1 MAVEN
6 FADNPQIQKH
16 RWWILVAICLFTFM
30 ATLDGSIVNIALPVI
45 SRDLA
50 IPMNQ
55 AEWVV
60 SIYLIVI
67 CALLLLFGKLGDTRG
82 KIRIFKMGSVL
93 FTVGSLLCGFR
104 LGLGFLLVARAIQAV
119 GAAMTMATNS
129 GIITEVFPFNE
140 RGRALGMIGS
150 FVALGSI
157 AGPGVGGLIL
167 AHLNWGY
174 IFWINVPIGIGAF
187 LLGQKILP
195 KDITVSQQPIDKAGA
210 TLFAVIMVALF
221 AGVFIGQEVGFTRP
235 LILGLFGLAL
245 VATGFFVR
253 LELRIDHPIL
263 ALHLFEN
270 RRFAISILCAF
281 LIFVANF
288 FFNVIAPFYL
298 ENARHLPAN
307 YAGYALMTFPIVQV
321 VVAPIAG
328 AVSDRIGPELLTFV
342 GLVLISISQVGYMLA
357 NLATPL
363 WVFMFFIGLVGL
375 GNGIFMA
382 PNNSIVMGSV
392 ARKDLGVAGG
402 VNALARE
409 MGMIV
414 GISVATTVL
423 FSAMSHYAGH
433 KVTAYLPAHPE
444 IFIAGMRVA
453 FMVSL
458 AICLVA
464 SVITGWRVFQ
474 RRPKSAA

>member
-1 MAVEN
+1 MKVKN
-6 FADNPQIQKH
+6 FADDPQIQKH
-16 RWWILVAICLFTFM
+16 RWWILVAVCLFTFM

-45 SRDLA
+45 SKDIA

-82 KIRIFKMGSVL
+82 KIRIFKMGSIL
-93 FTVGSLLCGFR
+93 FTVGSLLCGFSAG
-104 LGLGFLLVARAIQAV
+104 LGLLLAARAIQAV

-167 AHLNWGY
+167 AHLSWGY
-174 IFWINVPIGIGAF
+174 IFWINVPIGIVAY
-187 LLGQKILP
+187 LIGQRILP
-195 KDITVSQQPIDKAGA
+195 KDIMVSQQPIDKLGA
-210 TLFAVIMVALF
+210 TLFALMMVTLF
-221 AGVFIGQEVGFTRP
+221 AGIFVGQEVGFMQP
-235 LILGLFGLAL
+235 AILGLFAIAL
-245 VATGFFVR
+245 VATIIFVR

-270 RRFAISILCAF
+270 KRFSISILCAF

-298 ENARHLPAN
+298 ENARHMPAN

-328 AVSDRIGPELLTFV
+328 SISDRIGPEVLTFI
-342 GLVLISISQVGYMLA
+342 GLILISISQVGYMLSS
-357 NLATPL
+357 LATPL
-363 WVFMFFIGLVGL
+363 WLFMFFIGLVGL

-382 PNNSIVMGSV
+382 PNNSIVMSSV
-392 ARKDLGVAGG
+392 PLRDLGVAGG

-423 FSAMSHYAGH
+423 FSAMGHYAGH

-444 IFIAGMRVA
+444 IFIAGMHIA

-464 SVITGWRVFQ
+464 SVITGWRVFH
-474 RRPKSAA
+474 RPARA

>member
-1 MAVEN
+1 MKMKK
-6 FADNPQIQKH
+6 FADDPVIQKH
-16 RWWILVAICLFTFM
+16 RWLILVAVCLFTFM

-45 SRDLA
+45 SKDIA

-60 SIYLIVI
+60 SIYLITI

-82 KIRIFKMGSVL
+82 KIRIFKIGSVL
-93 FTVGSLLCGFR
+93 FTVGSLLCGFSV
-104 LGLGFLLVARAIQAV
+104 GLGFLLVARVIQAV

-157 AGPGVGGLIL
+157 AGPGVGGLLL
-167 AHLNWGY
+167 AHFNWGY
-174 IFWINVPIGIGAF
+174 IFWINVPIGLVALLIG
-187 LLGQKILP
+187 QRILP
-195 KDITVSQQPIDKAGA
+195 KDIMVSQQAIDKPGA
-210 TLFAVIMVALF
+210 SLFALMMVTLF
-221 AGVFIGQEVGFTRP
+221 AGVFIGQEVGFTKP
-235 LILGLFGLAL
+235 LILGLFV
-245 VATGFFVR
+245 VAIIATFFFVR
-253 LELRIDHPIL
+253 LELRIENPIL

-270 RRFAISILCAF
+270 KRFTISILCAF

-298 ENARHLPAN
+298 ENARGMAAN

-328 AVSDRIGPELLTFV
+328 SISDRIGPEILTFI
-342 GLVLISISQVGYMLA
+342 GLVLISISQVGYMLST
-357 NLATPL
+357 LATPL
-363 WVFMFFIGLVGL
+363 WVFMFFIGLVGF
-375 GNGIFMA
+375 GNGVFMA
-382 PNNSIVMGSV
+382 PNNSIVMSSV
-392 ARKDLGVAGG
+392 PMRDLGVAGG

-409 MGMIV
+409 MGMVV
-414 GISVATTVL
+414 GISIATTVL
-423 FSAMSHYAGH
+423 FSAMGHYAGH

-444 IFIAGMRVA
+444 IFISGMHVA
-453 FMVSL
+453 FMASL
-458 AICLVA
+458 AVCLVA
-464 SVITGWRVFQ
+464 SVITGWRLFS
-474 RRPKSAA
+474 RRVRA

>member
-1 MAVEN
+1 MKN
-6 FADNPQIQKH
+6 FADDPAIQKH
-16 RWWILVAICLFTFM
+16 RWLILVAVCLFTFM
-30 ATLDGSIVNIALPVI
+30 STLDGSIVNIALPVI
-45 SRDLA
+45 SKDIV

-60 SIYLIVI
+60 SIYLITI

-82 KIRIFKMGSVL
+82 KIRIFKIGSVL
-93 FTVGSLLCGFR
+93 FTVGSLLCGFSV
-104 LGLGFLLVARAIQAV
+104 GLGFLLVARTIQAI

-167 AHLNWGY
+167 AHFNWGY
-174 IFWINVPIGIGAF
+174 IFWINVPIGIVA
-187 LLGQKILP
+187 LLIGQHILP
-195 KDITVSQQPIDKAGA
+195 KDITVSQQAIDKPGAG
-210 TLFAVIMVALF
+210 LFALMMVTLF
-221 AGVFIGQEVGFTRP
+221 AGVFIGQEIGFTRP
-235 LILGLFGLAL
+235 VILGLFAVAI
-245 VATGFFVR
+245 VATAVFVR
-253 LELRIDHPIL
+253 LELRIDDPIL

-270 RRFAISILCAF
+270 KRFTISILCAF

-298 ENARHLPAN
+298 ENARGMAAN

-328 AVSDRIGPELLTFV
+328 SISDRIGPEILTFI
-342 GLVLISISQVGYMLA
+342 GLVLISISQVGYMLST
-357 NLATPL
+357 LATPL
-363 WVFMFFIGLVGL
+363 WVFMFFIGLVGF
-375 GNGIFMA
+375 GNGVFMA
-382 PNNSIVMGSV
+382 PNNSIVMSSV
-392 ARKDLGVAGG
+392 PMRDLGVAGG
-402 VNALARE
+402 VNALTRE
-409 MGMIV
+409 MGMVV
-414 GISVATTVL
+414 GISIATTVL
-423 FSAMSHYAGH
+423 FSAMGHYAGH

-444 IFIAGMRVA
+444 IFISGMHVA

-464 SVITGWRVFQ
+464 SVITGWRLFN
-474 RRPKSAA
+474 RRARA

>member
-1 MAVEN
+1 MKVKN
-6 FADNPQIQKH
+6 FADDPQIQKH
-16 RWWILVAICLFTFM
+16 RWWILVAVCLFTFM

-45 SRDLA
+45 SKDIA

-82 KIRIFKMGSVL
+82 KIRIFKMGSIL
-93 FTVGSLLCGFR
+93 FTVGSLLCGFSAG
-104 LGLGFLLVARAIQAV
+104 LGLLLAARAIQAV

-167 AHLNWGY
+167 AHLSWGY
-174 IFWINVPIGIGAF
+174 IFWINVPIGIVAY
-187 LLGQKILP
+187 LIGQRILP
-195 KDITVSQQPIDKAGA
+195 KDIMVSQQPIDKLGA
-210 TLFAVIMVALF
+210 TLFALMMVTLF
-221 AGVFIGQEVGFTRP
+221 AGIFVGQEVGFMQP
-235 LILGLFGLAL
+235 AILGLFAIAL
-245 VATGFFVR
+245 VATIIFVR

-270 RRFAISILCAF
+270 KRFSISILCAF

-298 ENARHLPAN
+298 ENARHMPAN

-328 AVSDRIGPELLTFV
+328 SISDRIGPEVLTFI
-342 GLVLISISQVGYMLA
+342 GLILISISQVGYMLSS
-357 NLATPL
+357 LATPL
-363 WVFMFFIGLVGL
+363 WLFMFFIGLVGL

-382 PNNSIVMGSV
+382 PNNSIVMSSV
-392 ARKDLGVAGG
+392 PMRDLGVAGG

-423 FSAMSHYAGH
+423 FSAMGHYAGH

-444 IFIAGMRVA
+444 IFIAGMHIA

-464 SVITGWRVFQ
+464 SVITGWRVFH
-474 RRPKSAA
+474 RPARA

>member
-1 MAVEN
+1 MKN
-6 FADNPQIQKH
+6 FADDPAIQKH
-16 RWWILVAICLFTFM
+16 RWLILVAVCLFTFM
-30 ATLDGSIVNIALPVI
+30 STLDGSIVNIALPVI
-45 SRDLA
+45 SKDIV

-60 SIYLIVI
+60 SIYLITI

-82 KIRIFKMGSVL
+82 KIRIFKIGSVL
-93 FTVGSLLCGFR
+93 FTVGSLLCGFSV
-104 LGLGFLLVARAIQAV
+104 GLGFLLVARTIQAI

-167 AHLNWGY
+167 AHFNWGY
-174 IFWINVPIGIGAF
+174 IFWINVPIGIVA
-187 LLGQKILP
+187 LLIGQRILP
-195 KDITVSQQPIDKAGA
+195 KDITVSRQAIDKPGAG
-210 TLFAVIMVALF
+210 LFALMMVTLF
-221 AGVFIGQEVGFTRP
+221 AGVFIGQEIGFTRP
-235 LILGLFGLAL
+235 VILGLFAVAI
-245 VATGFFVR
+245 VATVFFVR
-253 LELRIDHPIL
+253 LELRIDNPIL

-270 RRFAISILCAF
+270 KRFTISILCAF

-298 ENARHLPAN
+298 ENARGMAAN

-328 AVSDRIGPELLTFV
+328 SISDRIGPEILTFI
-342 GLVLISISQVGYMLA
+342 GLVLISVSQVGYMLA
-357 NLATPL
+357 TLATPL
-363 WVFMFFIGLVGL
+363 WVFMFFIGLVGF
-375 GNGIFMA
+375 GNGVFMA
-382 PNNSIVMGSV
+382 PNNAIVMSSV
-392 ARKDLGVAGG
+392 PVRDLGVAGG

-409 MGMIV
+409 MGMVV
-414 GISVATTVL
+414 GISIATTVL
-423 FSAMSHYAGH
+423 FSAMGHYAGH

-444 IFIAGMRVA
+444 VFISGMHVA

-458 AICLVA
+458 VICLVA
-464 SVITGWRVFQ
+464 SVITGWRLFS
-474 RRPKSAA
+474 RRARA

>member
-1 MAVEN
+1 MNVKT
-6 FADNPQIQKH
+6 FADDPQIQKH
-16 RWWILVAICLFTFM
+16 RWWILVAVCLFTFM
-30 ATLDGSIVNIALPVI
+30 STLDASIVNIALPVM
-45 SRDLA
+45 SRDLH

-67 CALLLLFGKLGDTRG
+67 CALLLVFGKLGDTRG

-93 FTVGSLLCGFR
+93 FILGSLMCGFSA
-104 LGLGFLLVARAIQAV
+104 GLAFLLVARALQAV
-119 GAAMTMATNS
+119 GAAMTMATNN
-129 GIITEVFPFNE
+129 GIITEVFPFSE

-167 AHLNWGY
+167 AHLHWGY
-174 IFWINVPIGIGAF
+174 IFWINVPVGVVAWFIG
-187 LLGQKILP
+187 QRILP
-195 KDITVSQQPIDKAGA
+195 RDITVTRAPIDRAGA
-210 TLFAVIMVALF
+210 SLFAVIMVSLF
-221 AGVFIGQEVGFTRP
+221 AAVFIGQEIGFTQP
-235 LILGLFGLAL
+235 LILGLFVIGIVAL
-245 VATGFFVR
+245 VVFVR
-253 LELRIDHPIL
+253 LELRVDDPIL
-263 ALHLFEN
+263 ALQLFKN
-270 RRFAISILCAF
+270 KRFSISILCAF

-298 ENARHLPAN
+298 ENARGMAAN

-328 AVSDRIGPELLTFV
+328 TVSDKIGPELLTFI

-357 NLATPL
+357 NLGTPL
-363 WVFMFFIGLVGL
+363 WIFMFFIGLVGL
-375 GNGIFMA
+375 GNGIFMS
-382 PNNSIVMGSV
+382 PNNSIVMSSV
-392 ARKDLGVAGG
+392 PVQNLGVAGG
-402 VNALARE
+402 INALARE
-409 MGMIV
+409 LGMII
-414 GISVATTVL
+414 GISIATTVL
-423 FSAMSHYAGH
+423 FSAMSHYAGRR
-433 KVTAYLPAHPE
+433 VTAYLPAHPE

-464 SVITGWRVFQ
+464 TVITGWRLF
-474 RRPKSAA
+474 RRPARS

>member
-1 MAVEN
+1 MKN
-6 FADNPQIQKH
+6 FADDPAIQKH
-16 RWWILVAICLFTFM
+16 RWLILVAVCLFTFM
-30 ATLDGSIVNIALPVI
+30 STLDGSIVNIALPVI
-45 SRDLA
+45 SKDIV

-60 SIYLIVI
+60 SIYLITI

-82 KIRIFKMGSVL
+82 KIRIFKIGSVL
-93 FTVGSLLCGFR
+93 FTVGSLLCGFSV
-104 LGLGFLLVARAIQAV
+104 GLGFLLVARTIQAI

-167 AHLNWGY
+167 AHFNWGY
-174 IFWINVPIGIGAF
+174 IFWINVPIGIVA
-187 LLGQKILP
+187 LLIGQRILP
-195 KDITVSQQPIDKAGA
+195 KDITVSRQAIDKPGAG
-210 TLFAVIMVALF
+210 LFALMMVTLF
-221 AGVFIGQEVGFTRP
+221 AGVFIGQEIGFTRP
-235 LILGLFGLAL
+235 VILGLFAVAI
-245 VATGFFVR
+245 VATAVFVR
-253 LELRIDHPIL
+253 LELRIDNPIL

-270 RRFAISILCAF
+270 KRFTISILCAF

-298 ENARHLPAN
+298 ENARGMAAN

-328 AVSDRIGPELLTFV
+328 SISDRIGPEILTFI

-357 NLATPL
+357 TLATPL
-363 WVFMFFIGLVGL
+363 WVFMFFIGLVGF
-375 GNGIFMA
+375 GNGVFMA
-382 PNNSIVMGSV
+382 PNNAIVMSSV
-392 ARKDLGVAGG
+392 PVRDLGVAGG

-409 MGMIV
+409 MGMVV
-414 GISVATTVL
+414 GISIATTVL
-423 FSAMSHYAGH
+423 FSAMGHYAGH

-444 IFIAGMRVA
+444 VFISGMHVA

-464 SVITGWRVFQ
+464 SVITGWRLFS
-474 RRPKSAA
+474 RRARA

>member
-1 MAVEN
+1 MKN
-6 FADNPQIQKH
+6 FADDPAIQKH
-16 RWWILVAICLFTFM
+16 RWLILVAVCLFTFM
-30 ATLDGSIVNIALPVI
+30 STLDGSIVNIALPVI
-45 SRDLA
+45 SKDIA

-60 SIYLIVI
+60 SIYLITI

-82 KIRIFKMGSVL
+82 KIRIFKIGSVL
-93 FTVGSLLCGFR
+93 FTVGSLLCGFSV
-104 LGLGFLLVARAIQAV
+104 GLGFLLVARTIQAI

-167 AHLNWGY
+167 AHFNWGY
-174 IFWINVPIGIGAF
+174 IFWINVPIGIVA
-187 LLGQKILP
+187 LLIGQRILP
-195 KDITVSQQPIDKAGA
+195 KDITVSRQAIDKFGAG
-210 TLFAVIMVALF
+210 LFALIMVTLF
-221 AGVFIGQEVGFTRP
+221 AGVFIGQEIGFTRP
-235 LILGLFGLAL
+235 VILGLFAVAI
-245 VATGFFVR
+245 VATAFFVR
-253 LELRIDHPIL
+253 LELRIDNPIL

-270 RRFAISILCAF
+270 KRFTISILCAF

-298 ENARHLPAN
+298 ENARGMAAN

-328 AVSDRIGPELLTFV
+328 SISDRIGPEILTFI

-357 NLATPL
+357 TLATPL
-363 WVFMFFIGLVGL
+363 WVFMFFIGLVGF
-375 GNGIFMA
+375 GNGVFMA
-382 PNNSIVMGSV
+382 PNNAIVMSSV
-392 ARKDLGVAGG
+392 PVRDLGVAGG

-409 MGMIV
+409 MGMVV
-414 GISVATTVL
+414 GISIATTVL
-423 FSAMSHYAGH
+423 FSAMGHYAGH

-444 IFIAGMRVA
+444 VFISGMHVA
-453 FMVSL
+453 FVVSL

-464 SVITGWRVFQ
+464 SVITGWRLFS
-474 RRPKSAA
+474 RRARA

>member
-1 MAVEN
+1 MKK
-6 FADNPQIQKH
+6 FADDPVIQKH
-16 RWWILVAICLFTFM
+16 RWLILVAVCLFTFM

-45 SRDLA
+45 SKDIA

-60 SIYLIVI
+60 SIYLITI

-82 KIRIFKMGSVL
+82 KIRIFKIGSVL
-93 FTVGSLLCGFR
+93 FTVGSLLCGFSV
-104 LGLGFLLVARAIQAV
+104 GLGFLLVARVIQAV

-157 AGPGVGGLIL
+157 AGPGVGGLLL
-167 AHLNWGY
+167 AHFNWGY
-174 IFWINVPIGIGAF
+174 IFWINVPIGLVALLIG
-187 LLGQKILP
+187 QRILP
-195 KDITVSQQPIDKAGA
+195 KDIMVSQQAIDKPGA
-210 TLFAVIMVALF
+210 SLFALMMVTLF
-221 AGVFIGQEVGFTRP
+221 AGVFIGQEVGFTKP
-235 LILGLFGLAL
+235 LILGLFV
-245 VATGFFVR
+245 VAIIATFFFVR
-253 LELRIDHPIL
+253 LELRIENPIL

-270 RRFAISILCAF
+270 KRFTISILCAF

-298 ENARHLPAN
+298 ENARGMAAN

-328 AVSDRIGPELLTFV
+328 SISDRIGPEILTFI
-342 GLVLISISQVGYMLA
+342 GLVLISISQVGYMLST
-357 NLATPL
+357 LATPL
-363 WVFMFFIGLVGL
+363 WVFMFFIGLVGF
-375 GNGIFMA
+375 GNGVFMA
-382 PNNSIVMGSV
+382 PNNSIVMSSV
-392 ARKDLGVAGG
+392 PMRDLGVAGG

-409 MGMIV
+409 MGMVV
-414 GISVATTVL
+414 GISIATTVL
-423 FSAMSHYAGH
+423 FSAMGHYAGH

-444 IFIAGMRVA
+444 IFISGMHVA
-453 FMVSL
+453 FMASL
-458 AICLVA
+458 AVCLVA
-464 SVITGWRVFQ
+464 SVITGWRLFS
-474 RRPKSAA
+474 RRVRA

>member
-1 MAVEN
+1 MKVKS
-6 FADNPQIQKH
+6 FADDPQIQKH
-16 RWWILVAICLFTFM
+16 RWWILVAVCLFTFM

-45 SRDLA
+45 SKDIA

-60 SIYLIVI
+60 SFYLIVI
-67 CALLLLFGKLGDTRG
+67 CALLLLFCKLGDTRG
-82 KIRIFKMGSVL
+82 KIRIFKMGSIL
-93 FTVGSLLCGFR
+93 FTVGSLLCGFSAG
-104 LGLGFLLVARAIQAV
+104 LGLLLAARAIQAV

-140 RGRALGMIGS
+140 RGQALGMIGS

-167 AHLNWGY
+167 AHLSWGY
-174 IFWINVPIGIGAF
+174 IFWINVPIGIVAY
-187 LLGQKILP
+187 LIGQRILP
-195 KDITVSQQPIDKAGA
+195 KDIMVSQQPIDKLGA
-210 TLFAVIMVALF
+210 TLFALMMVTLF
-221 AGVFIGQEVGFTRP
+221 AGIFVGQEVGFMQP
-235 LILGLFGLAL
+235 AILGLFAIAL
-245 VATGFFVR
+245 VATIIFVR

-270 RRFAISILCAF
+270 KRFSISILCAF

-298 ENARHLPAN
+298 ENARHMPAN

-328 AVSDRIGPELLTFV
+328 SISDRIGPEVLTFI
-342 GLVLISISQVGYMLA
+342 GLILISISQVGYMLSS
-357 NLATPL
+357 LATPL
-363 WVFMFFIGLVGL
+363 WLFMFFIGLVGL

-382 PNNSIVMGSV
+382 PNNSIVMSSV
-392 ARKDLGVAGG
+392 PMRDLGVAGG

-423 FSAMSHYAGH
+423 FSAMGHYAGH

-444 IFIAGMRVA
+444 IFIAGMHIA

-464 SVITGWRVFQ
+464 SVITGWRVFH
-474 RRPKSAA
+474 RPARA

>member
-1 MAVEN
+1 MNMKN
-6 FADNPQIQKH
+6 FADDPAIQKH
-16 RWWILVAICLFTFM
+16 RWLILVAVCLFTFM
-30 ATLDGSIVNIALPVI
+30 STLDGSIVNIALPVI
-45 SRDLA
+45 SKDIV

-60 SIYLIVI
+60 SIYLITI

-82 KIRIFKMGSVL
+82 KIRIFKIGSVL
-93 FTVGSLLCGFR
+93 FTVGSLLCGFSV
-104 LGLGFLLVARAIQAV
+104 GLGFLLVARTIQAI

-167 AHLNWGY
+167 AHFNWGY
-174 IFWINVPIGIGAF
+174 IFWINVPIGIVA
-187 LLGQKILP
+187 LLIGQHILP
-195 KDITVSQQPIDKAGA
+195 KDITVSQQAIDKPGAG
-210 TLFAVIMVALF
+210 LFALMMVTLF
-221 AGVFIGQEVGFTRP
+221 AGVFIGQEIGFTRP
-235 LILGLFGLAL
+235 VILGLFAVAI
-245 VATGFFVR
+245 VATAVFVR
-253 LELRIDHPIL
+253 LELRIDDPIL

-270 RRFAISILCAF
+270 KRFTISILCAF

-298 ENARHLPAN
+298 ENARGMAAN

-328 AVSDRIGPELLTFV
+328 SISDRIGPEILTFI
-342 GLVLISISQVGYMLA
+342 GLVLISISQVGYMLST
-357 NLATPL
+357 LATPL
-363 WVFMFFIGLVGL
+363 WVFMFFIGLVGF
-375 GNGIFMA
+375 GNGVFMA
-382 PNNSIVMGSV
+382 PNNSIVMSSV
-392 ARKDLGVAGG
+392 PMRDLGVAGG
-402 VNALARE
+402 VNALTRE
-409 MGMIV
+409 MGMVV
-414 GISVATTVL
+414 GISIATTVL
-423 FSAMSHYAGH
+423 FSAMGHYAGH

-444 IFIAGMRVA
+444 IFISGMHVA

-464 SVITGWRVFQ
+464 SVITGWRLFN
-474 RRPKSAA
+474 RRARA

>member
-1 MAVEN
+1 MKN
-6 FADNPQIQKH
+6 FADDPAIQKH
-16 RWWILVAICLFTFM
+16 RWLILVAVCLFTFM
-30 ATLDGSIVNIALPVI
+30 STLDGSIVNIALPVI
-45 SRDLA
+45 SKDIA

-60 SIYLIVI
+60 SIYLITI

-82 KIRIFKMGSVL
+82 KIRIFKIGSVL
-93 FTVGSLLCGFR
+93 FTVGSLLCGFSV
-104 LGLGFLLVARAIQAV
+104 GLGFLLVARTIQAI

-167 AHLNWGY
+167 AHFNWGY
-174 IFWINVPIGIGAF
+174 IFWINVPIGIVA
-187 LLGQKILP
+187 LLIGQRILP
-195 KDITVSQQPIDKAGA
+195 KDITVSRQAIDKPGAG
-210 TLFAVIMVALF
+210 LFALMMVTLF
-221 AGVFIGQEVGFTRP
+221 AGVFIGQEIGFTRP
-235 LILGLFGLAL
+235 VILGLFAVAI
-245 VATGFFVR
+245 VATVFFVR
-253 LELRIDHPIL
+253 LELRIDNPIL

-270 RRFAISILCAF
+270 KRFTISILCAF

-298 ENARHLPAN
+298 ENARGMAAN

-328 AVSDRIGPELLTFV
+328 SISDRIGPEILTFI
-342 GLVLISISQVGYMLA
+342 GLVLISVSQVGYMLA
-357 NLATPL
+357 TLATPL
-363 WVFMFFIGLVGL
+363 WVFMFFIGLVGF
-375 GNGIFMA
+375 GNGVFMA
-382 PNNSIVMGSV
+382 PNNAIVMSSV
-392 ARKDLGVAGG
+392 PVRDLGVAGG

-409 MGMIV
+409 MGMVV
-414 GISVATTVL
+414 GISIATTVL
-423 FSAMSHYAGH
+423 FSAMGHYAGH

-444 IFIAGMRVA
+444 VFISGMHVA

-458 AICLVA
+458 VICLVA
-464 SVITGWRVFQ
+464 SVITGWQLFS
-474 RRPKSAA
+474 RRARA

>member
-1 MAVEN
+1 MKN
-6 FADNPQIQKH
+6 FADDPAIQKH
-16 RWWILVAICLFTFM
+16 RWLILIAVCLFTFM

-45 SRDLA
+45 SKDIA

-60 SIYLIVI
+60 SIYLITI

-93 FTVGSLLCGFR
+93 FTVGSLLCGFSV
-104 LGLGFLLVARAIQAV
+104 GLGFLLVARAIQAI

-157 AGPGVGGLIL
+157 AGPGVGGLLL
-167 AHLNWGY
+167 AHFNWGY
-174 IFWINVPIGIGAF
+174 IFWINVPIGLVALLIG
-187 LLGQKILP
+187 QRILP
-195 KDITVSQQPIDKAGA
+195 KDIMVSQQAIDKPGA
-210 TLFAVIMVALF
+210 SLFALMMVTLF
-221 AGVFIGQEVGFTRP
+221 AGVFIGQEVGFTKP
-235 LILGLFGLAL
+235 LILGLFA
-245 VATGFFVR
+245 VAIIATIFFVR
-253 LELRIDHPIL
+253 LELRIDNPIL

-270 RRFAISILCAF
+270 KRFTISILCAF

-298 ENARHLPAN
+298 ENARGMAAN

-328 AVSDRIGPELLTFV
+328 SISDRIGPEILTFI
-342 GLVLISISQVGYMLA
+342 GLVLISISQVGYMLST
-357 NLATPL
+357 LATPL
-363 WVFMFFIGLVGL
+363 WVFMFFIGLVGF
-375 GNGIFMA
+375 GNGVFMA
-382 PNNSIVMGSV
+382 PNNSIVMSSV
-392 ARKDLGVAGG
+392 PMRDLGVAGG

-409 MGMIV
+409 MGMVV
-414 GISVATTVL
+414 GISIATTVL
-423 FSAMSHYAGH
+423 FSAMGHYAGH
-433 KVTAYLPAHPE
+433 QVTAYLPAHPE
-444 IFIAGMRVA
+444 IFISGMHVA

-464 SVITGWRVFQ
+464 SVITGWRLFSRQ
-474 RRPKSAA
+474 AQA

>member
-1 MAVEN
+1 MKN
-6 FADNPQIQKH
+6 FADDPAIQKH
-16 RWWILVAICLFTFM
+16 RWLILIAVCLFTFM

-45 SRDLA
+45 SKDIA

-60 SIYLIVI
+60 SIYLITI

-93 FTVGSLLCGFR
+93 FTVGSLLCGFSV
-104 LGLGFLLVARAIQAV
+104 GLCFLLVARAIQAI

-157 AGPGVGGLIL
+157 AGPGVGGLLL
-167 AHLNWGY
+167 AHFNWGY
-174 IFWINVPIGIGAF
+174 IFWINVPIGLVALLIG
-187 LLGQKILP
+187 QRILP
-195 KDITVSQQPIDKAGA
+195 KDIMVSQQAIDKPGA
-210 TLFAVIMVALF
+210 SLFALMMVTLF
-221 AGVFIGQEVGFTRP
+221 AGVFIGQEVGFTKP
-235 LILGLFGLAL
+235 LILGLFA
-245 VATGFFVR
+245 VAIIATVFFVR
-253 LELRIDHPIL
+253 LELRIDNPIL

-270 RRFAISILCAF
+270 KRFTISILCAF

-298 ENARHLPAN
+298 ENARGMAAN

-328 AVSDRIGPELLTFV
+328 SISDRIGPEILTFI
-342 GLVLISISQVGYMLA
+342 GLVLISISQVGYMLST
-357 NLATPL
+357 LATPL
-363 WVFMFFIGLVGL
+363 WVFMFFIGLVGF
-375 GNGIFMA
+375 GNGVFMA
-382 PNNSIVMGSV
+382 PNNSIVMSSV
-392 ARKDLGVAGG
+392 PMRDLGVAGG

-409 MGMIV
+409 MGMVV
-414 GISVATTVL
+414 GISIATTVL
-423 FSAMSHYAGH
+423 FSAMGHYAGH
-433 KVTAYLPAHPE
+433 QVTAYLPAHPE
-444 IFIAGMRVA
+444 IFISGMHVA

-464 SVITGWRVFQ
+464 SVITGWRLFSRQ
-474 RRPKSAA
+474 AQA